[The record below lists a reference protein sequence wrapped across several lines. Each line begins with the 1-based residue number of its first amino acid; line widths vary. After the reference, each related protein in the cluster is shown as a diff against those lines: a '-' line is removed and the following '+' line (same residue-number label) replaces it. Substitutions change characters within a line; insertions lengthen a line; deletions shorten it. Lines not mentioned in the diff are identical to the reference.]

1 MFSRLTSLLSLGL
14 PAVFLLAGC
23 YSMDISSNKAISHP
37 SSSSNEVARA
47 EHVVVSNYGWYLFN
61 AIPLACGNADRDAKF
76 PWKFFRNHVTSSL
89 LHDRMMEYA
98 RKQGADVGELT
109 FFRDE
114 QVFFSIPGSQFPV
127 PIPYV
132 LCFRE
137 IQFSGVLTKRE
148 TEVRR

>member
-1 MFSRLTSLLSLGL
+1 MFSRLTSFLSLSL
-14 PAVFLLAGC
+14 PAVLLLAGC

-76 PWKFFRNHVTSSL
+76 PWK
-89 LHDRMMEYA
+89 YA